1 MALTKTQITN
11 PRRGVDVFGLHK
23 VWVGEITFDS
33 SYATG
38 GEELKKADFG
48 FAQGTSFVFINPV
61 TAGAAFS
68 FGYDYANEKLVAYW
82 GDNAN
87 AAAARFV
94 EVAAATDLSAI
105 KVRVMAMG
113 V

>member
-48 FAQGTSFVFINPV
+48 FAQGTSLVLISPV
-61 TAGAAFS
+61 SAAAGYQFS
-68 FGYDYANEKLVAYW
+68 YDYTNEKLLAYW
-82 GDNAN
+82 GD
-87 AAAARFV
+87 AAAAGAQATV
-94 EVAAATDLSAI
+94 EVASTTDLSAI
-105 KVRVMAMG
+105 KVRVLAIG